1 MNEKCCCDIING
13 FFLLQAVYDHLGY
26 ISVDVPIV
34 NIPLMVQKLLTRSRD
49 LS

>member
-1 MNEKCCCDIING
+1 MKNVAVTLLMV

-34 NIPLMVQKLLTRSRD
+34 NIPLMVQKTSY
-49 LS
+49 